1 MSAMERTSEAPDA
14 SVTIKVWDA
23 PVRLFHWLLV
33 ALVALSASTGYLG
46 GNAMRWHVWSGCAI
60 LGLLI
65 FRLLWG
71 FAGSSTARF
80 SHFVR
85 GPRAALGYARGLLS
99 RRPSHTPGHNP
110 LGGWMVV
117 LLLLS
122 AALQAATGLFSNDD
136 IATEGPLYHLVSKV
150 TSDAISAVHQAN
162 AVVLLV
168 LIGLHVAAVLF
179 YFWYKRENLLWPMLT
194 GVKRVPAQ
202 ALAPVRFAGALRA
215 LALAALAAAALYAIL
230 NF

>member
-1 MSAMERTSEAPDA
+1 MSAMQRTSEAPDA
-14 SVTIKVWDA
+14 SVKIRVWDA

-33 ALVALSASTGYLG
+33 ALVALSVCTGYLG
-46 GNAMRWHVWSGCAI
+46 GNLMQWHIRSGCAI

-80 SHFVR
+80 AHFVR

-99 RRPSHTPGHNP
+99 RTPSHTPGHNP

-122 AALQAATGLFSNDD
+122 AALQAGSGLFSNDD
-136 IATEGPLYHLVSKV
+136 IATEGPLYAKVSKA
-150 TSDAISAVHQAN
+150 TSDAISALHQAN
-162 AVVLLV
+162 AVVLLA
-168 LIGLHVAAVLF
+168 LIGLHVAAVL
-179 YFWYKRENLLWPMLT
+179 YYLWYKRENLLWPMFT
-194 GVKRVPAQ
+194 GTKRVPAQ
-202 ALAPVRFAGALRA
+202 ALPPLRFAGVTRA

>member
-1 MSAMERTSEAPDA
+1 MERQDA

-33 ALVALSASTGYLG
+33 ALVTLSVSTGYLG
-46 GNAMRWHVWSGCAI
+46 GNLMRWHIWSGCAI

-65 FRLLWG
+65 FRLMWG

-80 SHFVR
+80 SNFVR

-99 RRPSHTPGHNP
+99 RRPSHTAGHNP

-117 LLLLS
+117 LLLAS
-122 AALQAATGLFSNDD
+122 ALLQAGTGLFSNDD
-136 IATEGPLYHLVSKV
+136 IATEGPLYDKVSKA
-150 TSDAISAVHQAN
+150 TSDAITAVHTAN

-179 YFWYKRENLLWPMLT
+179 YFWYKRENLLRPMFT
-194 GVKRVPAQ
+194 GTKRVRAQ
-202 ALAPVRFAGALRA
+202 ALPPVRFPGVLRA
-215 LALAALAAAALYAIL
+215 LALAAVAAAALYAIL